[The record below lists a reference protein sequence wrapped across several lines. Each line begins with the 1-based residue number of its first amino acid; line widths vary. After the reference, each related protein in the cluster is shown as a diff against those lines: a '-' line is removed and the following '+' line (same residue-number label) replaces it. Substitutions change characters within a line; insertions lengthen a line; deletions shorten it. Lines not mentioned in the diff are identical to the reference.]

1 MVSAIS
7 VLLQGP
13 FQAQVELGLRVYGRS
28 VANDDKPDTVKPLEP
43 ADYTITKMDAIL
55 SIVESLQMSS
65 PHARRTL
72 TTNNRGKAY
81 QIGEDLVFLI
91 FPKLDIDGDG
101 VISLQDFSMACH
113 NDPSLIQVFGQ
124 YLPRNTGVLP
134 LPLPSSRPSSGQVD
148 VQGCSNENN
157 EEVSQN
163 RPVRS
168 CSSRSSFE
176 DIDYLKHTP
185 SIGTMWGRQA
195 PVTGAATESSRQLKK
210 SEKLEPIPI
219 IAKPMKSKK

>member
-13 FQAQVELGLRVYGRS
+13 FQAQVELGLRVYGRP
-28 VANDDKPDTVKPLEP
+28 VANDDKPDTVKPFEP
-43 ADYTITKMDAIL
+43 ANYTITKMDAIL

-101 VISLQDFSMACH
+101 AISLQDFSMACH

-134 LPLPSSRPSSGQVD
+134 LPLPSSRPSSRQVD
-148 VQGCSNENN
+148 AQGCSNENN
-157 EEVSQN
+157 EEVST
-163 RPVRS
+163 RS

-195 PVTGAATESSRQLKK
+195 PVAGAADDTESSRQLKK

-219 IAKPMKSKK
+219 IAKPIKSKK